1 MENYKREE
9 KISILVLT
17 FLGFLFDGFDFL
29 IYSYTIVSIE
39 AAFNT
44 NDATMGLIQSLTLFS
59 TLIGAIVFGWIS
71 DRFGRKKG
79 LMLTI
84 GFYGISTLISGF
96 TQNIYQFTVT
106 RILAGFGIGGE
117 WGIGFSLLSEAWDKR
132 KGLAGGILQS
142 AFSVG
147 MVLAIFVSEF
157 FITSYPST
165 GWRFIYFTGGIPAI
179 LVAIIRYYVPESI
192 QWKLESRHKIRMER
206 LKIFIQ
212 KDTFKNL
219 LITLLLTSGF
229 FFMAYAIITWWPKI
243 LEKIYGISPAT
254 FSFPLMIGSLI
265 QVPIIFF
272 VGYISDRIG
281 RKNTSILFATLTFI
295 SLILWLIFIYN
306 TKFFYGS
313 IWTWPIMI
321 GYLFYQA
328 VSLYIGVFGIWFSE
342 IFSLKIKSTAS
353 NISYMAG
360 RGIGGALSASLVVVF
375 STYLKGLQYSMI
387 SMALIG
393 VLGSLIA
400 IFLLPDKMKKTI
412 KSFP

>member
-1 MENYKREE
+1 
-9 KISILVLT
+9 
-17 FLGFLFDGFDFL
+17 
-29 IYSYTIVSIE
+29 
-39 AAFNT
+39 
-44 NDATMGLIQSLTLFS
+44 
-59 TLIGAIVFGWIS
+59 
-71 DRFGRKKG
+71 
-79 LMLTI
+79 
-84 GFYGISTLISGF
+84 
-96 TQNIYQFTVT
+96 
-106 RILAGFGIGGE
+106 
-117 WGIGFSLLSEAWDKR
+117 
-132 KGLAGGILQS
+132 
-142 AFSVG
+142 
-147 MVLAIFVSEF
+147 
-157 FITSYPST
+157 
-165 GWRFIYFTGGIPAI
+165 
-179 LVAIIRYYVPESI
+179 
-192 QWKLESRHKIRMER
+192 
-206 LKIFIQ
+206 
-212 KDTFKNL
+212 
-219 LITLLLTSGF
+219 
-229 FFMAYAIITWWPKI
+229 
-243 LEKIYGISPAT
+243 
-254 FSFPLMIGSLI
+254 MIGSLI